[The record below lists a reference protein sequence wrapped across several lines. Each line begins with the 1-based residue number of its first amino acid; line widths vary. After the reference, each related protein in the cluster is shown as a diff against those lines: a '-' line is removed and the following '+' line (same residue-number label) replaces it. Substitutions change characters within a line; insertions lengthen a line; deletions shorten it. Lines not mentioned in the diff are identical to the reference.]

1 MKVAEQIQ
9 SVIHLMEEGRGARW
23 LRVGTLV
30 LAVITLA
37 LVYDSLCY
45 RNFLAPEAMDAAQV
59 ARNLAEGRGYSTDC
73 IRPFSVYLVK
83 KHNQAGLTPEMLAT
97 NLTDFAKMNSPHP
110 DLANAPVYPTLLAG
124 FMKFITPEWRVQLRK
139 PFWSEGGSFLRYE
152 PEFRIALLN
161 QFFLVVVV
169 LLTFLLARQLFDWH
183 VAWLAALLT
192 LGSDLLWKFSVSG
205 LSTMLLLSVFL
216 TLTLCLTK
224 IEALAR
230 QATVDTRRLFLFA
243 LAAGALTALGFLTR
257 YSFGWLIVPVVIFL
271 AIYGGPR
278 RLGMAVAALLT
289 FGFLVAPWIARN
301 FAVSGTY
308 FGTAGYAVVE
318 GTFAF
323 PGTRLMQSI
332 TPDLTS
338 AYWLMPYERKFLE
351 NFRSLMQG
359 EVMRLGGWL
368 GILFFA
374 GLLVSFRNEAARR
387 LRYFILLCLGILVL
401 VQALGRTNLSFAS
414 PEINSEN
421 LLVLLIPFVAIF
433 GVVFFLTLLDQMA
446 LPSVGFRFGAIGLL
460 VLIGCQPLI
469 ATLTPPRPSP
479 VNYPPY
485 FPPDIQKVSGWLRP
499 DELMM
504 SDIPWAVAWYGDRQC
519 VWTTINSQYTFFQV
533 NDWVKPV
540 RGLYLTLNLMDGK
553 LFSDCLQGGVDS
565 WNNFVFKT
573 LVANQL
579 PEGFP
584 LQHFPLETLP
594 SGMFLTDRAR
604 WEIPK
609 P

>member
-1 MKVAEQIQ
+1 MMIAERIQ
-9 SVIHLMEEGRGARW
+9 GLIHLMEEGRGARW
-23 LRVGTLV
+23 LRIVTLV
-30 LAVITLA
+30 LAVIALA
-37 LVYDSLCY
+37 VVYDSLCY

-73 IRPFSVYLVK
+73 IRPFSLYLVK
-83 KHNQAGLTPEMLAT
+83 KHNQAGQTPEMLAT
-97 NLTDFAKMNSPHP
+97 NRTDFARINTPHP
-110 DLANAPVYPTLLAG
+110 DLANAPVYPTVLAG
-124 FMKFITPEWRVQLRK
+124 FLKVWTPEWRVQTRK

-152 PEFRIALLN
+152 PEFLIAILN
-161 QFFLVVVV
+161 QLLLVAVV

-192 LGSDLLWKFSVSG
+192 LGSDVLWKFSVSG
-205 LSTMLLLSVFL
+205 LSTMLLLVIFL
-216 TLTLCLTK
+216 ALAVCLTK
-224 IEALAR
+224 IEAAAR
-230 QATVDTRRLFLFA
+230 QELGDSRRLFLFA
-243 LAAGALTALGFLTR
+243 LAAGAVTALGFLTR
-257 YSFGWLIVPVVIFL
+257 YSFGWLIVPVVVFL
-271 AIYGGPR
+271 ALYGGPR
-278 RLGMAVAALLT
+278 RLGMAVAAFLA
-289 FGFLVAPWIARN
+289 FSFLVSPWIARN
-301 FAVSGTY
+301 LAVSGTY

-323 PGTRLMQSI
+323 PGTRLLQSI
-332 TPDLTS
+332 SPDLTS

-351 NFRSLMQG
+351 NIRYLFQG
-359 EVMRLGGWL
+359 ELPRLGGWL
-368 GILFFA
+368 GILFFV
-374 GLLVSFRNEAARR
+374 GLMIGFRNVAARR
-387 LRYFILLCLGILVL
+387 LRYFVMLSLGVFII
-401 VQALGRTNLSFAS
+401 VQALGRTQLSFNS

-421 LLVLLIPFVAIF
+421 LLVLLTPLVCIF
-433 GVVFFLTLLDQMA
+433 GVVCFLTLVDQMA
-446 LPSVGFRFGAIGLL
+446 VPSVGVRFGVIGLL
-460 VLIGCQPLI
+460 VLLGCQPLL
-469 ATLTPPRPSP
+469 ATLLPPRPSP

-485 FPPDIQKVSGWLRP
+485 FPPDIQKVSGWMRP
-499 DELMM
+499 NELMM

-519 VWTTINSQYTFFQV
+519 TWTTINSQYTFFQL

-540 RGLYLTLNLMDGK
+540 QGLYLTLNLMDGK

-604 WEIPK
+604 W
-609 P
+609 